1 MTVLDRVRVRI
12 PESEA
17 EEALLSELIT
27 TVKDRIGLRI
37 CADKIPEKLES
48 IVVDATVKMF
58 RRCYYEGISSE
69 SVASLETTF
78 VDDILAEYDDEL
90 SAYKD
95 SNAVSTGRTVHF
107 L

>member
-1 MTVLDRVRVRI
+1 MAVLDRVRVRI
-12 PESEA
+12 PEPEA
-17 EEALLSELIT
+17 EETLLLELIT
-27 TVKDRIGLRI
+27 TVQDRIKLRI
-37 CADKIPEKLES
+37 GTDTIPKNLES

-95 SNAVSTGRTVHF
+95 SNAVSTGRTVH
-107 L
+107 LL

>member
-95 SNAVSTGRTVHF
+95 SNAIPTGKVVRF